1 MRRAWACHP
10 DHSSNL
16 FGRTTTSRT
25 NKSSGENPVKSLE
38 TKSLELSA
46 ESERSTESVLRAV
59 CMRLGCTAATAIFP
73 REDSRGVW
81 SRSEDDAAFARLQ
94 LSVVGDE
101 LARRAIDTRK
111 PVATNKLK
119 HASGGEIACKLVAV
133 PLIARGG
140 PAGALIIFN
149 RSDEP
154 SFDEFTVKRLGRFA
168 RLLARNATQDLDS
181 LTGLLSWDGFKTRVD
196 TWQRNAPPGAMVS
209 MLYGDIDCLH
219 LINDLAGFSDG
230 DRVIARCGGAIRR
243 ALVGADSFACRLS
256 GDRFTVFLPHMNL
269 AQARLLAD
277 RICKEVT
284 TGPAP
289 KKETNHPV
297 SMSWGVV
304 STSATDLHL
313 DHRIAEAEI
322 ACKTAKDRGRGR
334 VEVYQDTDQS
344 MIRRHD
350 EIGLI
355 GSVRE
360 ALRLERIVVY
370 AQPITPLINHSLPT
384 TYELLVRIVDA
395 KGNIVEA
402 ADFMSAATRYQILPE
417 IDRAVCER
425 AFEQLSKNTS
435 SAGPLHVSINLS
447 GPTLSDPDFL
457 EWLLASMAKYGIDG
471 TSLVFEITEAAAAA
485 NLVQVQQFI
494 RRMTTHGVRFAL
506 DDFGTGVSSLAY
518 LKNLEISTIKLDG
531 SYVRDVLTN
540 TRSQALVRAIV
551 QLADAMGITT
561 VAEFVETNGV
571 RDRLAALGIQF
582 GQGYALGRPG
592 PLANVIAA
600 VAERAPEG
608 RARPFTEDKPFTTP
622 SGIPIMFKHA

>member
-1 MRRAWACHP
+1 MR
-10 DHSSNL
+10 SES
-16 FGRTTTSRT
+16 TSLD
-25 NKSSGENPVKSLE
+25 SVEMP
-38 TKSLELSA
+38 
-46 ESERSTESVLRAV
+46 ERDKESVLRAV
-59 CMRLGCTAATAIFP
+59 CLRLCCTAATAVFP
-73 REDSRGVW
+73 REQSRAVW
-81 SRSEDDAAFARLQ
+81 GRSEEDLTFAREQ
-94 LSVVGDE
+94 LGIVGDE
-101 LARRAIDTRK
+101 LARRVSESRK
-111 PVATNKLK
+111 PIATNKLK
-119 HASGGEIACKLVAV
+119 HASGGSIACKLVAV

-140 PAGALIIFN
+140 SAGALIIFN
-149 RSDEP
+149 RPDEP
-154 SFDEFTVKRLGRFA
+154 SFDELTVQRLARFA
-168 RLLARNATQDLDS
+168 RLLARSATQDLDP
-181 LTGLLSWDGFKTRVD
+181 LTSLLSWEGFKSRVD
-196 TWQRNAPPGAMVS
+196 AWARSAPPSAMVS
-209 MLYGDIDCLH
+209 LLYGDIDRLH

-230 DRVIARCGGAIRR
+230 DRVIARCGRSIRR
-243 ALVGADSFACRLS
+243 VLVGAESFACRLS

-269 AQARLLAD
+269 SQARQLAD
-277 RICKEVT
+277 TICREVSNASGT
-284 TGPAP
+284 LASRQP
-289 KKETNHPV
+289 NHPV
-297 SMSWGVV
+297 SMSWGAV
-304 STSATDLHL
+304 STSASDLHL

-360 ALRLERIVVY
+360 ALRSKRIVVF
-370 AQPITPLINHSLPT
+370 AQPITPLINRSLPV
-384 TYELLVRIVDA
+384 TYELLVRIIDG
-395 KGNIVEA
+395 KGKLVEA

-425 AFEQLSKNTS
+425 AFEQLSTKA
-435 SAGPLHVSINLS
+435 SAAGSLRVSINLS
-447 GPTLSDPDFL
+447 GPTLSDPEFL
-457 EWLLASMAKYGIDG
+457 EWLLSAMAKYNIDG

-485 NLVQVQQFI
+485 NLAQVQQFI
-494 RRMTTHGVRFAL
+494 RRMTSHGVRFAL

-571 RDRLAALGIQF
+571 RDKIAALGIQF

-592 PLANVIAA
+592 PLENVIAA
-600 VAERAPEG
+600 VAQRALEG
-608 RARPFTEDKPFTTP
+608 RERPFTTDQALVTP

>member
-1 MRRAWACHP
+1 MRALDAGPSH
-10 DHSSNL
+10 
-16 FGRTTTSRT
+16 
-25 NKSSGENPVKSLE
+25 
-38 TKSLELSA
+38 
-46 ESERSTESVLRAV
+46 ERSTESVLRAV
-59 CMRLGCTAATAIFP
+59 CLRLGCTTATAVFP
-73 REDSRGVW
+73 REESRAVW
-81 SRSEDDAAFARLQ
+81 GRSDTDLAFAREQ
-94 LSVVGDE
+94 LSFAGDE
-101 LARRAIDTRK
+101 LARRVIETRK
-111 PVATNKLK
+111 PIASNKLK
-119 HASGGEIACKLVAV
+119 HTSGGPISCKLVAV

-140 PAGALIIFN
+140 PAGALIVFN
-149 RSDEP
+149 RPDEP
-154 SFDEFTVKRLGRFA
+154 SFDELTVRRLVRFA
-168 RLLARNATQDLDS
+168 RLLARNATQDLDQ
-181 LTGLLSWDGFKTRVD
+181 LTGLLSWDGFKQRVD
-196 TWQRNAPPGAMVS
+196 AWQRASAPGAMVS
-209 MLYGDIDCLH
+209 MLYGDIDRLH
-219 LINDLAGFSDG
+219 VINDLAGFSDG
-230 DRVIARCGGAIRR
+230 DKVIGRCGVAIRK

-269 AQARLLAD
+269 AQARQIAES
-277 RICKEVT
+277 ICREVSLPGAQT
-284 TGPAP
+284 QGP
-289 KKETNHPV
+289 KHPV
-297 SMSWGVV
+297 SMSWGAV
-304 STSATDLHL
+304 STGATDLHL

-344 MIRRHD
+344 MIRQHD

-360 ALRLERIVVY
+360 ALAQQRIVVY
-370 AQPITPLINHSLPT
+370 AQPITPLINHALPT

-395 KGNIVEA
+395 KGNLVEA

-425 AFEQLSKNTS
+425 AFEQLSKGAST
-435 SAGPLHVSINLS
+435 AGPLRVSINLS
-447 GPTLSDPDFL
+447 GPTLSDPAFL
-457 EWLLASMAKYGIDG
+457 EWLLSAMAKYGIDG

-485 NLVQVQQFI
+485 NLTQVQQFI
-494 RRMTTHGVRFAL
+494 RRLTSHGVRFAL

-561 VAEFVETNGV
+561 VAEYVESNGV

-582 GQGYALGRPG
+582 GQGFALGRPG
-592 PLANVIAA
+592 PLDDVIAA

-608 RARPFTEDKPFTTP
+608 RERPFTKGQTYTTP

>member
-1 MRRAWACHP
+1 VRSAE
-10 DHSSNL
+10 
-16 FGRTTTSRT
+16 TTSLD
-25 NKSSGENPVKSLE
+25 SGGVP
-38 TKSLELSA
+38 
-46 ESERSTESVLRAV
+46 ERSTESVLRAV
-59 CMRLGCTAATAIFP
+59 CLRLGCTAATAVFP
-73 REDSRGVW
+73 REE
-81 SRSEDDAAFARLQ
+81 SRSVWGRSEEDLGFAREQ
-94 LSVVGDE
+94 LGIVGEE
-101 LARRAIDTRK
+101 LARRVSDSRK
-111 PVATNKLK
+111 PIATNKLK
-119 HASGGEIACKLVAV
+119 HVSGGAIACKLVAV
-133 PLIARGG
+133 PLLARGG
-140 PAGALIIFN
+140 SAGALIVFN
-149 RSDEP
+149 RPDEP
-154 SFDEFTVKRLGRFA
+154 SFDEFTVRRLGRFA
-168 RLLARNATQDLDS
+168 RLLARSATQDLDS
-181 LTGLLSWDGFKTRVD
+181 LTGLLSWDGFKSRVD
-196 TWQRNAPPGAMVS
+196 SWVRNAPPSGMVS
-209 MLYGDIDCLH
+209 LLYGDIDRLH

-230 DRVIARCGGAIRR
+230 DRVIGRCGGAIKR

-269 AQARLLAD
+269 AQARQLAD
-277 RICKEVT
+277 SICREVSNT
-284 TGPAP
+284 SGTLASKQP
-289 KKETNHPV
+289 NHPV
-297 SMSWGVV
+297 SMSWGAV
-304 STSATDLHL
+304 STSASDLHL

-360 ALRLERIVVY
+360 ALRTKRIVVF
-370 AQPITPLINHSLPT
+370 AQPITPLINRALPV
-384 TYELLVRIVDA
+384 TYELLVRIIDT
-395 KGNIVEA
+395 KGNLVEA

-425 AFEQLSKNTS
+425 AFEQLSKGAPA
-435 SAGPLHVSINLS
+435 AGPLRVSINLS
-447 GPTLSDPDFL
+447 GPTLSDPEFL
-457 EWLLASMAKYGIDG
+457 EWLLSAMAKYGIDG

-485 NLVQVQQFI
+485 NLAQVQQFI
-494 RRMTTHGVRFAL
+494 RRMTSHGVRFAL

-561 VAEFVETNGV
+561 VAEFVESNGV

-592 PLANVIAA
+592 PLDDVIAA
-600 VAERAPEG
+600 VAERAPEA
-608 RARPFTEDKPFTTP
+608 RERPFTADQTLVTP

>member
-1 MRRAWACHP
+1 VKTL
-10 DHSSNL
+10 D
-16 FGRTTTSRT
+16 
-25 NKSSGENPVKSLE
+25 SG
-38 TKSLELSA
+38 T
-46 ESERSTESVLRAV
+46 SERSTESVLRAV
-59 CMRLGCTAATAIFP
+59 CLRLGCTAAAAAFP
-73 REDSRGVW
+73 REEAPVVW
-81 SRSEDDAAFARLQ
+81 GRSEPDQGFAREQ
-94 LSVVGDE
+94 LAIVGDE
-101 LARRAIDTRK
+101 LARRCIDTRK
-111 PVATNKLK
+111 PIATNKLK
-119 HASGGEIACKLVAV
+119 HVSGGQIACKLVAL

-149 RSDEP
+149 RPDEP
-154 SFDEFTVKRLGRFA
+154 SFDEVTVRRLGRFA
-168 RLLARNATQDLDS
+168 RLLARNATQDLDG
-181 LTGLLSWDGFKTRVD
+181 LTGLLSWDGFKSRVES
-196 TWQRNAPPGAMVS
+196 WLRHAAPGAMVS
-209 MLYGDIDCLH
+209 MLYGDIDRLH

-230 DRVIARCGGAIRR
+230 DRVIARCGAAIRKS
-243 ALVGADSFACRLS
+243 LVGADSFACRLS

-269 AQARLLAD
+269 SQTRQLAESICREASNGAAAQ
-277 RICKEVT
+277 KE
-284 TGPAP
+284 PD
-289 KKETNHPV
+289 HPV
-297 SMSWGVV
+297 SMSWGAV
-304 STSATDLHL
+304 STSAGDLHL

-360 ALRLERIVVY
+360 ALRLQRIVVF
-370 AQPITPLINHSLPT
+370 AQPITPLINRSLPI
-384 TYELLVRIVDA
+384 TYELLVRIIDA

-425 AFEQLSKNTS
+425 AFSQLSKS
-435 SAGPLHVSINLS
+435 KGDPVRVSINLS
-447 GPTLSDPDFL
+447 GPTLSDPEFL
-457 EWLLASMAKYGIDG
+457 EWLLSAMAKYQIDG

-485 NLVQVQQFI
+485 NLTQVQQFI
-494 RRMTTHGVRFAL
+494 RRLTSHGVRFAL

-551 QLADAMGITT
+551 QLAEAMGITT

-582 GQGYALGRPG
+582 GQGFALGRPG
-592 PLANVIAA
+592 PLDDLLAA
-600 VAERAPEG
+600 LAERAPEG
-608 RARPFTEDKPFTTP
+608 RARPFTDEKPFTTP

>member
-1 MRRAWACHP
+1 M
-10 DHSSNL
+10 
-16 FGRTTTSRT
+16 
-25 NKSSGENPVKSLE
+25 KSAE
-38 TKSLELSA
+38 TKSHDSGAGPEL
-46 ESERSTESVLRAV
+46 STESVLRSV
-59 CMRLGCTAATAIFP
+59 CLRLACTAATAVFP
-73 REDSRGVW
+73 REESRVVW
-81 SRSEDDAAFARLQ
+81 GRSEEDFAFAREQ
-94 LSVVGDE
+94 LSIVGDE
-101 LARRAIDTRK
+101 LARRAIDSRK

-119 HASGGEIACKLVAV
+119 HTSGGQIACKLVAV

-149 RSDEP
+149 RPEEP
-154 SFDEFTVKRLGRFA
+154 SFDEFTMRRLNRFA
-168 RLLARNATQDLDS
+168 RLLARNATQDLDP

-196 TWQRNAPPGAMVS
+196 AWQHSAPAGAMVS
-209 MLYGDIDCLH
+209 LLYGDIDRLH

-230 DRVIARCGGAIRR
+230 DRVIARCGVAVRR
-243 ALVGADSFACRLS
+243 ALVGAESFACRLS

-269 AQARLLAD
+269 AQARQLAES
-277 RICKEVT
+277 ICREVSGGIAAQKE
-284 TGPAP
+284 P
-289 KKETNHPV
+289 NHPV
-297 SMSWGVV
+297 SMSWGAV
-304 STSATDLHL
+304 STSLSDLHL

-334 VEVYQDTDQS
+334 VEVYQDSDQS
-344 MIRRHD
+344 MVRRHD

-360 ALRLERIVVY
+360 ALRLQRIVVF
-370 AQPITPLINHSLPT
+370 AQPITPLINQSLPT
-384 TYELLVRIVDA
+384 TYELLVRIIDC
-395 KGNIVEA
+395 KGKLVEA
-402 ADFMSAATRYQILPE
+402 AEFMSAATRYQILPE

-425 AFEQLSKNTS
+425 AFEQLSRNTS

-457 EWLLASMAKYGIDG
+457 EWLLSAMAKYNIDG

-485 NLVQVQQFI
+485 NLAQAQQFI
-494 RRMTTHGVRFAL
+494 RRMMSHGVRFAL
-506 DDFGTGVSSLAY
+506 DDFGTGVNSLAY

-551 QLADAMGITT
+551 QLAEAMGITT
-561 VAEFVETNGV
+561 VAEYVESHGV

-582 GQGYALGRPG
+582 GQGFALGRPG
-592 PLANVIAA
+592 PLDDVLAA
-600 VAERAPEG
+600 VAERAPAG
-608 RARPFTEDKPFTTP
+608 RERPFNQSKAFTTP

>member
-1 MRRAWACHP
+1 
-10 DHSSNL
+10 
-16 FGRTTTSRT
+16 
-25 NKSSGENPVKSLE
+25 VKSAE
-38 TKSLELSA
+38 TKSLEVGS
-46 ESERSTESVLRAV
+46 SIERSTESVLRAV
-59 CMRLGCTAATAIFP
+59 CLRLGCTAATAVFP
-73 REDSRGVW
+73 RADSRAVW
-81 SRSEDDAAFARLQ
+81 SRSEEDAAFARQQ
-94 LSVVGDE
+94 LSIVGDE
-101 LARRAIDTRK
+101 LARRAIETRK

-119 HASGGEIACKLVAV
+119 HVSGGQIACKLVAV

-149 RSDEP
+149 RPEEP
-154 SFDEFTVKRLGRFA
+154 SFDEFTVRRLGRFA
-168 RLLARNATQDLDS
+168 RLLARNATQNLDS

-230 DRVIARCGGAIRR
+230 DRVIARCGVAIRR
-243 ALVGADSFACRLS
+243 ALVADSFACRLS
-256 GDRFTVFLPHMNL
+256 GDRFTVFLPNMNL
-269 AQARLLAD
+269 AQARQLAD
-277 RICKEVT
+277 RICKQVSSA
-284 TGPAP
+284 PAA
-289 KKETNHPV
+289 KQETNHPV
-297 SMSWGVV
+297 SMSWGAV
-304 STSATDLHL
+304 STSASDLHL

-344 MIRRHD
+344 MVRRHD

-370 AQPITPLINHSLPT
+370 AQPITPLINHNLPT

-402 ADFMSAATRYQILPE
+402 ADFMSAATRYQMLPE

-435 SAGPLHVSINLS
+435 SAGPLRVSINLS

-457 EWLLASMAKYGIDG
+457 EWLLASMAKHGIDG
-471 TSLVFEITEAAAAA
+471 TCLVFEITEAAAAA
-485 NLVQVQQFI
+485 NMQQVQQFI
-494 RRMTTHGVRFAL
+494 RRLSTHGVRFAL

-518 LKNLEISTIKLDG
+518 LKNLEINTIKLDG
-531 SYVRDVLTN
+531 SYVVDVLTN
-540 TRSQALVRAIV
+540 PRSQALVRAIV

-561 VAEFVETNGV
+561 VAEYVESNTV
-571 RDRLAALGIQF
+571 RDRLASLGIQF
-582 GQGYALGRPG
+582 GQGFALGRPG
-592 PLANVIAA
+592 PLDDVLAA
-600 VAERAPEG
+600 VQDRAPEG
-608 RARPFTEDKPFTTP
+608 RERPFTEGKTYTTP

>member
-1 MRRAWACHP
+1 MKSVETRA
-10 DHSSNL
+10 L
-16 FGRTTTSRT
+16 E
-25 NKSSGENPVKSLE
+25 SGG
-38 TKSLELSA
+38 

-59 CMRLGCTAATAIFP
+59 CLRLGCTAATAVFP
-73 REDSRGVW
+73 REETRAVW
-81 SRSEDDAAFARLQ
+81 GRSEQDLAFAREQ
-94 LSVVGDE
+94 LGIVGAE
-101 LARRAIDTRK
+101 LARRVIDTRK
-111 PVATNKLK
+111 PIATNKLK
-119 HASGGEIACKLVAV
+119 HVSGGQIACKLVAL
-133 PLIARGG
+133 PLLARGG
-140 PAGALIIFN
+140 PAGAIIIFN
-149 RSDEP
+149 RPDEP
-154 SFDEFTVKRLGRFA
+154 SFDEFTVRRLGRFA
-168 RLLARNATQDLDS
+168 RLLARNATENLDS
-181 LTGLLSWDGFKTRVD
+181 LTGLLSWEGFKGRVD
-196 TWQRNAPPGAMVS
+196 SWQRGATPAAMVS
-209 MLYGDIDCLH
+209 MLYGDIDRLH

-230 DRVIARCGGAIRR
+230 DRVIARCGAAIKK
-243 ALVGADSFACRLS
+243 ALAGADSFACRLS

-269 AQARLLAD
+269 AQTRQLAEA
-277 RICKEVT
+277 ICREVSS
-284 TGPAP
+284 GASAQQQP
-289 KKETNHPV
+289 NHPV
-297 SMSWGVV
+297 SMSWGAV
-304 STSATDLHL
+304 SVSASDLHL

-334 VEVYQDTDQS
+334 VEVYQETDQS

-360 ALRLERIVVY
+360 ALAQQRIVVF
-370 AQPITPLINHSLPT
+370 AQPITPLINTSLPT
-384 TYELLVRIVDA
+384 TYELLVRIIDA

-425 AFEQLSKNTS
+425 AFQQLSRNT
-435 SAGPLHVSINLS
+435 AEPVKVSINLS

-457 EWLLASMAKYGIDG
+457 EWLLSAMAKYNIDG

-485 NLVQVQQFI
+485 NLQQVQQFI
-494 RRMTTHGVRFAL
+494 RRMTSHGVRFAL

-561 VAEFVETNGV
+561 VAEYVESNGV

-592 PLANVIAA
+592 PLDDVLAA
-600 VAERAPEG
+600 VADRAPEG
-608 RARPFTEDKPFTTP
+608 RERPFNDEKPFTTP
-622 SGIPIMFKHA
+622 SGIPIMFKTA